1 MIDFGLKPAAEADAF
16 NPRTAAPL
24 FNIMKWITRL
34 DDKGRQLDP
43 DEKVSRE
50 EALRLYT
57 IWAARYSGEEDTL
70 GSIEAGKLADLVVL
84 GGDFLTFPENDLDK
98 LRILMTVMGG
108 QVVHETSGAFVGAR
122 AKSALTG

>member
-1 MIDFGLKPAAEADAF
+1 
-16 NPRTAAPL
+16 
-24 FNIMKWITRL
+24 MKWITRL

-50 EALRLYT
+50 EALRMYT

-84 GGDFLTFPENDLDK
+84 GGDYLTFPENDLDK
-98 LRILMTVMGG
+98 LRILMTLMGG
-108 QVVHETSGAFVGAR
+108 QVVHETSGAF
-122 AKSALTG
+122 